1 VKGLFVT
8 LEGPEGAGKTTQI
21 QKIRTVL
28 MEMGISCCLVREPGG
43 TDIGDRI
50 REILLSPECADMRQ
64 RTEILLYAAS
74 RAQLVEE
81 VIRPALNRGE
91 VVLCDRF
98 VDSSLAYQGY
108 GAQWNLEEVLAVNRI
123 ATGGL
128 MPDRTFLLDI
138 PVEAGQERLRIRGKK
153 KDRMEMKEKM
163 FHERVREGYL
173 ALARSEPD
181 RIRVI
186 DALQGPDKVL
196 KEILDDLFHFLEL
209 SPERRRSPWNLR

>member
-28 MEMGISCCLVREPGG
+28 MEMGISCRLVREPGG

-50 REILLSPECADMRQ
+50 REILLSPECTDMRQ

-91 VVLCDRF
+91 MVLCDRF

-108 GAQWNLEEVLAVNRI
+108 GAQWNLEEVRAVNRI

-186 DALQGPDKVL
+186 DALREPDKVL
-196 KEILDDLFHFLEL
+196 KEILDDLFHFLGL
-209 SPERRRSPWNLR
+209 SPEQRSPWNLR